1 MAYLMFLINALSV
14 IAEFAANAL
23 IIICAIIFLKKHR

>member
-1 MAYLMFLINALSV
+1 MAYLMALVSILSA

-23 IIICAIIFLKKHR
+23 IIACGIIFLKKHR